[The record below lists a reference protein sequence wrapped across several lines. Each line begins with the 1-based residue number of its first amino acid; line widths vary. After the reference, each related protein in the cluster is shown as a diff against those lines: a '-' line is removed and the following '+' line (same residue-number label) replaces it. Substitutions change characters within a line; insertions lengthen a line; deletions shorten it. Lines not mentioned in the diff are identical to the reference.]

1 MTIRKFDPSKGQA
14 YQGDVAIIPMPAD
27 IEISRHDE
35 IAPVKGRLILQEG
48 EVSGHHHAI
57 PLRKFTS
64 QQRAAADPLMATRDP
79 ALKKALGG
87 MPKAKTGSAKM
98 FRDAS
103 AVNQMVSRGILSR
116 SDLAVGCLVVE
127 GAPMM
132 LSHEEH
138 DTIEIPVGHYVIGRQ
153 VESAGAEER
162 VVRD

>member
-1 MTIRKFDPSKGQA
+1 MTIRKFDPSQGQA
-14 YQGDVAIIPMPAD
+14 FQGDVAIIPMPAD
-27 IEISRHDE
+27 IDISRHDE
-35 IAPVKGRLILQEG
+35 IMPSVGRLILQEG

-57 PLRKFTS
+57 PLRNFNS
-64 QQRAAADPLMATRDP
+64 EPRAAADPLMATRDP

-87 MPKAKTGSAKM
+87 MAKARAGSARM

-116 SDLAVGCLVVE
+116 SDLAIGCLIVE

-138 DTIEIPVGHYVIGRQ
+138 DTIEIQPGHYVIGRQ

-162 VVRD
+162 IVRD